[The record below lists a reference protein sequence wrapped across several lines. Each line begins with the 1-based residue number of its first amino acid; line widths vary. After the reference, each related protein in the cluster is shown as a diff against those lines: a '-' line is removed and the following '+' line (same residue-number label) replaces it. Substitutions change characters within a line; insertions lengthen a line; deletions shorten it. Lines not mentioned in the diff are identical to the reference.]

1 MTKLSEMLAMLDA
14 IGEDSSQILIPE
26 TAYILADGHALLGSQ
41 GVPGIELRT
50 QESQDAIIADV
61 IVSPAVRT
69 PYPVHLCF
77 GMLGRSGTQNV
88 KLRVTLE
95 KGASATFLA
104 HCLFA
109 NAEFARH
116 TMQARFEI
124 GKGAEMRLIEGH
136 YHGPFG
142 GVEVLAEAVVK
153 VGPQA
158 RFLSDFSLI
167 RGRVGKLNIDYAI
180 EVGEHGLTELSS
192 RVFGHVTD
200 DVKIRDKVIL
210 SGNGS
215 RSLVKTRV
223 ALEHE
228 ATAEVTGITEGRAEG
243 ARGHMDCME
252 IVKDRARAQSL
263 PIVKVSHPLAK
274 ITHEAAIGTVDKK
287 QMETLMA
294 HGLTPEKAV
303 DIIVSGM
310 LR

>member
-1 MTKLSEMLAMLDA
+1 VV
-14 IGEDSSQILIPE
+14 
-26 TAYILADGHALLGSQ
+26 DGHNLLGSQ
-41 GVPGIELRT
+41 DVQGVELRT
-50 QESQDAIIADV
+50 QETRDAIIAEL
-61 IVSPAVRT
+61 IVSRAVKVLS
-69 PYPVHLCF
+69 PVHLCF
-77 GMLGRSGTQNV
+77 GMLQRSGIQNV
-88 KLRVTLE
+88 KLTVTLE
-95 KGASATFLA
+95 EDASATFLA

-109 NAEFARH
+109 NAEIARH
-116 TMQARFEI
+116 TMQATFEI
-124 GKGAEMRLIEGH
+124 GEGAEMRLLEGH

-142 GVEVLAEAVVK
+142 GIEVLAKAMVK
-153 VGPQA
+153 VGPHA
-158 RFLSDFSLI
+158 RFFSDFSLI
-167 RGRVGKLNIDYAI
+167 RGRIGKLDIDYAI
-180 EVGEHGLTELSS
+180 EVGDHAVTELTS
-192 RVFGHVTD
+192 RVFGHLSD
-200 DVKIRDKVIL
+200 EVKIREEVIL

-228 ATAEVTGITEGRAEG
+228 ASAEVIGITEGRAEG

-252 IVKDRARAQSL
+252 IVKDRARAQSV

-310 LR
+310 LH